1 MIVLSKCAECKHLF
15 YNKNER
21 DITGVPKCKA
31 FPDGIPFEVFKSHE
45 DVPCTEEIS
54 FEPEE

>member
-1 MIVLSKCAECKHLF
+1 MIVLSKCAECKHLS
-15 YNKNER
+15 NK
-21 DITGVPKCKA
+21 GKGYVSGGLKCKA

-45 DVPCTEEIS
+45 NVPCTEEIS